1 MWKGWRCVL
10 TSETAAIDMT
20 AAINYAPV
28 DDPTFTDTYV
38 LSRNKASLCVH
49 TYVCFS
55 VRLCVC
61 VSVCICVCVC
71 QSVSVWVWVCR
82 CGCSPLHSL
91 LQEYQVPKGF
101 CH

>member
-10 TSETAAIDMT
+10 TSETAAIDKT

-49 TYVCFS
+49 VCVS

-61 VSVCICVCVC
+61 VSVCICVCV
-71 QSVSVWVWVCR
+71 SVCLCVGVGV
-82 CGCSPLHSL
+82 G
-91 LQEYQVPKGF
+91 V
-101 CH
+101 